1 MTLHPSIRIISLI
14 LLAAGL
20 QKLQLVPLV
29 LLAAIL
35 LPLLLLVGARSF
47 VQMIRRM
54 RWLLL
59 TMLLIYAFSTPG
71 EYVADWPFWLAPT
84 HEGLHAGLLQVL
96 RLSMMLAGLALLLS
110 TTDRDQ
116 LIVGFFILLW
126 PLRYLGLDPERFAA
140 RLWLTL
146 HYVEQPQHTQTP
158 AAMFEK
164 LKHFHLEAF
173 DEPSMTIELD
183 RPRIAWPDYLALLVL
198 IGLGVMVL

>member
-1 MTLHPSIRIISLI
+1 MTLHPSIRIIVLI
-14 LLAAGL
+14 MLAVCL
-20 QKLQLVPLV
+20 QRLQLVPLTMLAAV
-29 LLAAIL
+29 LLIL
-35 LPLLLLVGARSF
+35 LVIARAK
-47 VQMIRRM
+47 VYLQMMRRM

-71 EYVADWPFWLAPT
+71 EYIAGWPFWLAPT
-84 HEGLHAGLLQVL
+84 YEGLNGGLLQAL
-96 RLSMMLAGLALLLS
+96 RLSMMLAGLALLITMTS
-110 TTDRDQ
+110 RKQ

-173 DEPSMTIELD
+173 DEPPMTIQLD
-183 RPRIAWPDYLALLVL
+183 LPRIAWLDYLVLIAL
-198 IGLGVMVL
+198 IGLGVMV

>member
-1 MTLHPSIRIISLI
+1 MLI
-14 LLAAGL
+14 LLAISL
-20 QKLQLVPLV
+20 QKLQLASLAILAGV
-29 LLAAIL
+29 LLLFL
-35 LPLLLLVGARSF
+35 LIVRAKVF
-47 VQMIRRM
+47 VQMLRKM
-54 RWLLL
+54 RWLIM

-71 EYVADWPFWLAPT
+71 EYVAAWPFWLAPT
-84 HEGLHAGLLQVL
+84 HEGIDAGLLQAL

-110 TTDRDQ
+110 TTRRDR

-126 PLRYLGLDPERFAA
+126 PMRYLGLDPERFAA

-158 AAMFEK
+158 ADMFEK

-173 DEPSMTIELD
+173 DEPPMTIQLD
-183 RPRIAWPDYLALLVL
+183 RPRIAWPDGLVLITL

>member
-1 MTLHPSIRIISLI
+1 MTLHPSIRIVLLI
-14 LLAAGL
+14 VLAICL
-20 QKLQLVPLV
+20 QKLQLTALAM
-29 LLAAIL
+29 LAAM
-35 LPLLLLVGARSF
+35 LLLLLLIVRARVF
-47 VQMIRRM
+47 LQMMRKM

-71 EYVADWPFWLAPT
+71 EYIAGWPFWLAPT
-84 HEGLHAGLLQVL
+84 HEGLHAGLLQAL

-110 TTDRDQ
+110 TTGRDQ

-173 DEPSMTIELD
+173 DELPMTIQLD
-183 RPRIAWPDYLALLVL
+183 RPRIAWPDYLVLFAL